1 MNTRFLM
8 TLCCCLL
15 PFTLKGAGKEDM
27 KWFTDAK
34 FGMFIHWGLYSQTA
48 GDWKGHPQKA
58 ANTLC
63 CMNGYRSKNML

>member
-34 FGMFIHWGLYSQTA
+34 FGMFIHWGLYAMPARHEWVKSRE
-48 GDWKGHPQKA
+48 
-58 ANTLC
+58 NC
-63 CMNGYRSKNML
+63 R

>member
-34 FGMFIHWGLYSQTA
+34 FGMFIHWGFIHKLPVT
-48 GDWKGHPQKA
+48 GRDTHKGGEH
-58 ANTLC
+58 LC